1 MTELKAIKKHD
12 LYKAIIRISFIVF
25 FAQIYLGC
33 TGNSENKR
41 NIQKKIIPAT
51 LVLSKP
57 PSSYTDTLI
66 ITSPSAVFYNPDT
79 LQLEKIKSINKK
91 NIFESLE
98 HDCFYQMRNARMVL
112 KKYWPKVRIIET
124 SKARYLLFIK
134 ADKSKKCIDL
144 NSKNDICGIFLFDNK
159 KDPELIDM
167 MNVDTALE
175 FYFNK

>member
-1 MTELKAIKKHD
+1 
-12 LYKAIIRISFIVF
+12 
-25 FAQIYLGC
+25 
-33 TGNSENKR
+33 
-41 NIQKKIIPAT
+41 
-51 LVLSKP
+51 
-57 PSSYTDTLI
+57 
-66 ITSPSAVFYNPDT
+66 
-79 LQLEKIKSINKK
+79 
-91 NIFESLE
+91 
-98 HDCFYQMRNARMVL
+98 MRNARMVL